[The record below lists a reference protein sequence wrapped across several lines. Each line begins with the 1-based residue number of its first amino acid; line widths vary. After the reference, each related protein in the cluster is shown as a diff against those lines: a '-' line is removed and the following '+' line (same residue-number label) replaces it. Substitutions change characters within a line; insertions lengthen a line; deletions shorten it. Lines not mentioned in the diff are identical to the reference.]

1 MIDINI
7 PARTISLRVPEA
19 ELAKRRAEQDA
30 AGWKP
35 VKPRARKALINV
47 TTTRAPLAPTGWPR
61 AIAPPLTFS
70 FSSGSS

>member
-35 VKPRARKALINV
+35 VKPRARKVSQAQRAYALFA
-47 TTTRAPLAPTGWPR
+47 TLADKGAVRRLPGE
-61 AIAPPLTFS
+61 
-70 FSSGSS
+70 